1 MNKLLVLVYVPRLE
15 QEYDI
20 LIPIN
25 KKVGTIKQIIINS
38 IYELS
43 DGSLE
48 QKGSF
53 QLFDKET
60 GRKYEND
67 VYVKDSGILNGTKLI
82 LL

>member
-53 QLFDKET
+53 QLVDKET